1 MTISTRKFALVATL
15 GLASLGA
22 NAGEIAGLFLQADRV
37 ENIAG
42 ASKGDANQ
50 DLGVAVGTGRLVNT
64 QVHAND
70 AKNHGFSRYGIA
82 RQSIGVAFG
91 GGTIERVQVH
101 ASGAYNGNTAELAFA
116 YQNIG
121 TATNGRV
128 QDSVVIANRAVNK
141 AQADETRAT
150 QNLGVAR

>member
-1 MTISTRKFALVATL
+1 MNVFTKGALVAAL

-22 NAGEIAGLFLQADRV
+22 TAGEIAGLFLQADRV

-42 ASKGDANQ
+42 ARKGDAYQ
-50 DLGVAVGTGRLVNT
+50 DIGVAVDSGRVVNS

-70 AKNHGFSRYGIA
+70 AKNHAFSRYGIA

-91 GGTIERVQVH
+91 GGTMDRVQVH
-101 ASGAYNGNTAELAFA
+101 ANGSYNGNTAELAFA

-121 TATNGRV
+121 TVTGGRML
-128 QDSVVIANRAVNK
+128 DSTVIANRAVNK